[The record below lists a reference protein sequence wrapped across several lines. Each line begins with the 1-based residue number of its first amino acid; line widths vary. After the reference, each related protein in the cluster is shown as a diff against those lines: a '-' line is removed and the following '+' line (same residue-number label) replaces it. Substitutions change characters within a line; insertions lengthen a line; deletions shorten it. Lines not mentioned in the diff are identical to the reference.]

1 MKILIL
7 SDIHAN
13 FKALNSLDYE
23 ISHAETV
30 LFLGDLIGYYKE
42 VNEVVEYIK
51 SKKNVISIRGNHDN
65 YLWDTPNN
73 LNEAVNKGIQ
83 YAKTYLTESNKQWIK
98 ELPYYRI
105 IDCNGLSILMV
116 HGSPWDYSN
125 EYLYPD
131 NPNILKL
138 LNLDYD
144 AIFFGHTHRPLL
156 LTRNGK
162 IAANPGSVGQSRH
175 VKQYA
180 CALWWNTET
189 QETDFISKSY

>member
-23 ISHAETV
+23 ISHAERV
-30 LFLGDLIGYYKE
+30 LFLGDIIGYYEE
-42 VNEVVEYIK
+42 VNEVVDYIR
-51 SKKNVISIRGNHDN
+51 SKNNVISIRGNHDN

-73 LNEAVNKGIQ
+73 LNDAVDKGIQ
-83 YAKTYLTESNKQWIK
+83 YAKKHLTESNKQWIQN
-98 ELPYYRI
+98 LPFYRI

-175 VKQYA
+175 TKQYA

-189 QETDFISKSY
+189 QETDFISRPY